1 VDDDEGDDGHANF
14 PEYQNVYI
22 EPYAY
27 EAYKTGVFP
36 DGTIFK
42 ELQLTLP
49 GRNPDGS
56 RTEPSGRGDLPGAAT
71 ASHEGCSGRYGGR
84 GVMIYRHVERG
95 SVCIHWTESLGSR
108 VGSAHHHRLKSTKAF
123 ETSYSLRLRR
133 LEMYSSGDS
142 ETSAARLL

>member
-49 GRNPDGS
+49 GQNPMARAPS
-56 RTEPSGRGDLPGAAT
+56 RAGATCQALPLHPMKAAADAT
-71 ASHEGCSGRYGGR
+71 A
-84 GVMIYRHVERG
+84 
-95 SVCIHWTESLGSR
+95 
-108 VGSAHHHRLKSTKAF
+108 
-123 ETSYSLRLRR
+123 
-133 LEMYSSGDS
+133 D
-142 ETSAARLL
+142 AAS